1 VTATGTVTAD
11 GVRFERLYDATPEEL
26 WLAITDPEQ
35 IRGWFAHTTR
45 WTLEPGD
52 EWAVRFDDG
61 EAGGRVVS
69 VEEGR
74 VLELTWAGAE
84 GDSLVRF
91 EIVPRETGSKLVL
104 DHTLLAPDSR
114 PGYGAG
120 WQSHLEAL
128 DVLLEGGEAFDW
140 FERFDVLR
148 PAYEELAAALH

>member
-1 VTATGTVTAD
+1 VTATGTVTAE
-11 GVRFERLYDATPEEL
+11 GVRFERLYDATPAEL
-26 WLAITDPEQ
+26 WRAITDPDQ

-45 WTLEPGD
+45 WSLEPGD
-52 EWAVRFDDG
+52 EWGVRFDDG

-74 VLELTWAGAE
+74 ILELTWAGDA

-91 EIVPRETGSKLVL
+91 EIVPREAGSLLVL
-104 DHTLLAPDSR
+104 DHTRLVPETR

-128 DVLLEGGEAFDW
+128 DALLEGGDAFDW
-140 FERFDVLR
+140 WERFEALR
-148 PAYEELAAALH
+148 PAYEELAAAVR